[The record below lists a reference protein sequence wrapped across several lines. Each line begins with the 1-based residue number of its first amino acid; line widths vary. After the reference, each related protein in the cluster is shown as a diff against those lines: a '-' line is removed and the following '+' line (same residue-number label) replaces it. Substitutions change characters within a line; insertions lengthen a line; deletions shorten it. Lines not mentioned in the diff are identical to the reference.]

1 MNRIVEQPCRMDL
14 HIHSAASTT
23 TRDKGNK
30 PLEACTA
37 ANLPVLVKRLSD
49 NGINVCAITDHDTF
63 DFELYKEFKAYEG
76 ADGLELVLPGG
87 RVHRGVR
94 GSGRVWNRYTRRRRF
109 R

>member
-76 ADGLELVLPGG
+76 ADGLELVLPG
-87 RVHRGVR
+87 VEFTVEFEE
-94 GSGRVWNRYTRRRRF
+94 GSGRNRASPG
-109 R
+109 